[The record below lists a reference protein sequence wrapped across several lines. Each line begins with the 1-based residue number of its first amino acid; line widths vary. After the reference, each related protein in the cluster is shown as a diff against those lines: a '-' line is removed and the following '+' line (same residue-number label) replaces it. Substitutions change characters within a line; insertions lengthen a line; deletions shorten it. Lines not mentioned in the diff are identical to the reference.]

1 MNMKLVRTTGAIVAL
16 TMAALTACDKPG
28 DPNSN
33 DKNTQSDA
41 SPITV
46 MFFNEDGNGASWDNM
61 ESPIGKT
68 IQQKTGVT
76 LKLDYPVGDPRQKI
90 SLIVASNEY
99 PDLIYPKGDGSM
111 LVDAGAMLD
120 LTPLI
125 DKYAPNLKKL
135 YGEDNL
141 KRMRWSSSDKSIYF
155 LGSTAVDDKLLDVS
169 GTFHLQHE
177 VLKELGY
184 PKIRTIYD
192 FENAI
197 KAYKD
202 KYPTIDG
209 KPTIGL
215 SLIAEDWRLQIS
227 VTNPALATTGG
238 PDDGEWYV
246 DPKTSKAIYHHTRPE
261 EKEYYRWL
269 NHMNAIGLLDPESFV
284 QKYDQ
289 YKAKVGTGRVLGLI
303 DQKWD
308 YDEGQ
313 KVVRQA
319 GKPERT
325 YANFPVTVNEQYKDH
340 STHSAGYLAG
350 WGVGITKSAKDP
362 VRIIKFLDYLASE
375 EGMILRSWG
384 IEGVNYTVEQ
394 GKRVMT
400 KEDLDKRTNDP
411 LYGKKSGIGNY
422 VYPFP
427 IAGNARLDST
437 GNSFSTSSKEQIKK
451 DYTDVEKETLKH
463 YNVEMWADLFP
474 KESEFPVR
482 PYGAAWQINLATGSE
497 ADVLSK
503 RLSDIFKKRA
513 PEMILAKP
521 EQFDGVWDAFQKD
534 LEKAG
539 VHKLEDEFTK
549 ILQEKVKLW
558 SE

>member
-1 MNMKLVRTTGAIVAL
+1 MKTKAVNTIIPILAL
-16 TMAALTACDKPG
+16 TMVILSACDNKG
-28 DPNSN
+28 LATS
-33 DKNTQSDA
+33 DKESQSDTA
-41 SPITV
+41 PIAV
-46 MFFNEDGNGASWDNM
+46 SFFNEDGNAAIWDNM
-61 ESPIGKT
+61 ESPIGKM

-76 LKLDYPVGDPRQKI
+76 LKPESPVGDPRQKI

-99 PDLIYPKGDGSM
+99 PDLIYPKADGSM

-135 YGEDNL
+135 YGESNM

-155 LGSTAVDDKLLDVS
+155 LGSSAVDDRQLDVS
-169 GTFHLQHE
+169 GTFHLQYA

-184 PKIRTIYD
+184 PKIKTVYD

-215 SLIAEDWRLQIS
+215 SLIADDWRLQIG
-227 VTNPALATTGG
+227 VTNPALAATGG

-246 DPKTSKAIYHHTRPE
+246 DPKTFKATYHHTRPE

-269 NHMNAIGLLDPESFV
+269 NHMNAIGLLDPESFI

-289 YKAKVGTGRVLGLI
+289 YKSKVGTGRVLGLI

-308 YDEGQ
+308 YDEAQ
-313 KVVRQA
+313 KVLRQS

-325 YANFPVTVNEQYKDH
+325 YSNFPVTLNEQYKDH
-340 STHSAGYLAG
+340 STHSAGYLTG

-375 EGMILRSWG
+375 EGMVLRSWG
-384 IEGVNYTVEQ
+384 IEGINYTVEN

-400 KEDLDKRTNDP
+400 KEDKDKRANDP
-411 LYGKKSGIGNY
+411 LYAKKSGIGNY
-422 VYPFP
+422 GYPFP
-427 IAGNARLDST
+427 IAGNGVMDST
-437 GNSFSTSSKEQIKK
+437 GNSYSTTSKEQIKL
-451 DYTDVEKETLKH
+451 DYIDVEKETLKH
-463 YNVEMWADLFP
+463 YNADMWIDLFP

-482 PYGAAWQINLATGSE
+482 PYGAAWQTNLVTGSE

-503 RLSDIFKKRA
+503 RLSDLFKKRV

-521 EQFDGVWDAFQKD
+521 EQFDAVWDAFQKD

-539 VHKLEDEFTK
+539 VHKMEEEFTK
-549 ILQEKVKLW
+549 LLQDKVKLW
-558 SE
+558 NE